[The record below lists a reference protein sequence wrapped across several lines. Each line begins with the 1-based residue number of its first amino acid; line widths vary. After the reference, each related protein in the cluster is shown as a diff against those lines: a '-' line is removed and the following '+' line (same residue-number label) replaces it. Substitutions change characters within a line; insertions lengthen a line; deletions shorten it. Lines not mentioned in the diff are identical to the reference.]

1 MGARLTET
9 KAMTMNRFIA
19 SKHSSR
25 SRGFTLIASLL
36 ILVLLSGLAIGM
48 IYMAN
53 GSQKIGGNDL
63 EANAAYYG
71 AESGMEK
78 MTANIAALYQSNLAP
93 TPTQLNAVALQ
104 YPTNAEVPNMLYQQS
119 ITWVP
124 DANGNPSSTTSVI
137 SQGPNAGLTAEIIPL
152 TLNSAATRPAGAN
165 ANMTRGVEVALIPVF
180 QFGVFSDSD
189 LSYFAG
195 PPFTFQGRV
204 HTNGNLFLAANNGP
218 LVLDAKVTA
227 FRNIF
232 RSPLANGN
240 TSGYTGN
247 VYVPTAT
254 GGCDGYNGTG
264 GVPTYCGL
272 FTMTDGSWSGAY
284 PPGGSSN
291 AGWVNIST
299 TTFNGMIG
307 NNASTGVK
315 QLVLPFVQGGGSQ
328 IEIIRKPPGTAELP
342 GSPLGASREYN
353 KANIRIL
360 LADTVADL
368 HRERGTVALDA
379 QDVDLT
385 NGCAAGGV
393 TIPLT
398 GPAVNQPFAWG
409 APAQDAN
416 WVVTSGGSPCT
427 QAGPKWPLITGW
439 LRVEYLNTAGVWV
452 GVTNEWLQYGF
463 GRGLT
468 PPTTPGGNTL
478 PSNRYA
484 ILIFQQEAQ
493 RGTGLGVWGA
503 PNTQTSQFAYYPI
516 NFVDERE
523 AFPRNTTS
531 LAGTNCNVN
540 GIMSAV
546 ELDIG
551 NLAKWLNGT
560 ITPAGSG
567 LSVSYTSQNGYLV
580 YFSDRRGMVG
590 DPNSVAPYT
599 NMTSGESGIE
609 DVVNLASATGIPDQT
624 LEPQTPGYNNS
635 DSLSPEDVDG
645 NGVLD
650 NWGQKNIGFG
660 FGINTTNVAPYN
672 PYQPV
677 NCATIGRANR
687 ISGARHVLRLID
699 GSLGNLP
706 VRGDNGL
713 GGFTVAAE
721 NPVYILGDYNS
732 NAGDPFWASPT
743 TNPDVP
749 HSDAAVIADAI
760 TLLSN
765 NWNDIVDMNN
775 SNNLGG
781 RTGSSTYYR
790 TAIAAGK
797 NRNFP
802 QSGYEQDF
810 GTDGGLHNFLRYLES
825 WGSPLYYRGSLVSLY
840 YAQYG
845 TGTYKSGLVYGPP
858 SRNYY
863 FDTDF
868 LNPVNLPP
876 GTPELQDVNNL
887 SYWQNFQA
895 Y

>member
-9 KAMTMNRFIA
+9 KAMTMNRFTA
-19 SKHSSR
+19 DNRFSR

-78 MTANIAALYQSNLAP
+78 MTANIAALYQANLAP
-93 TPTQLNAVALQ
+93 TPAQLDAVALQ

-195 PPFTFQGRV
+195 PVFTFQGRV

-218 LVLDAKVTA
+218 LILDAKVTA

-240 TSGYTGN
+240 TSGYTGD

-254 GGCDGYNGTG
+254 GGCDGYNGSG
-264 GVPTYCGL
+264 GAPTYCGL
-272 FTMTDGSWSGAY
+272 FTLSDGSWSGAY
-284 PPGGSSN
+284 PPGGTSN
-291 AGWVNIST
+291 GGWVNIST

-360 LADTVADL
+360 LADTQADL
-368 HRERGTVALDA
+368 HRERGPIGDG

-385 NGCAAGGV
+385 NGCVAGGWSV
-393 TIPLT
+393 ALP
-398 GPAVNQPFAWG
+398 GPPAVSQPLAWG
-409 APAQDAN
+409 SAAQDVN
-416 WVVTSGGSPCT
+416 WVATSGGSPCVT
-427 QAGPKWPLITGW
+427 GGTWPLITGW
-439 LRVEYLNTAGVWV
+439 LRVEYLNTAGIWV
-452 GVTNEWLQYGF
+452 GVTNEWLKYGF

-468 PPTTPGGNTL
+468 PPTAPGGNTL
-478 PSNRYA
+478 PSNKYA

-493 RGTGLGVWGA
+493 RGTGAGVWGA
-503 PNTQTSQFAYYPI
+503 PNTQTSKYAYYPI
-516 NFVDERE
+516 NFLDERE

-551 NLAKWLNGT
+551 NLTKWLNGT
-560 ITPAGSG
+560 ILPAGSG

-580 YFSDRRGMVG
+580 YFSDRRGMTG
-590 DPNSVAPYT
+590 DPNAAAPYT
-599 NMTSGESGIE
+599 NLTSGESGIE
-609 DVVNLASATGIPDQT
+609 DVVNLASAPGVPNQT
-624 LEPQTPGYNNS
+624 LEPQTPGYNNG
-635 DSLSPEDVDG
+635 DGLSPEDVDG
-645 NGVLD
+645 NGLLD

-660 FGINTTNVAPYN
+660 FGINTTNIAPYS

-677 NCATIGRANR
+677 NCATIGRANLV
-687 ISGARHVLRLID
+687 SGARHVLRLID

-706 VRGDNGL
+706 VRLDNGL

-749 HSDAAVIADAI
+749 HSDAAVIADTI

-775 SNNLGG
+775 PNNLGG
-781 RTGSSTYYR
+781 RTGASTYYR

-840 YAQYG
+840 YAQYN
-845 TGTYKSGLVYGPP
+845 TGTYKSGLVYAPP
-858 SRNYY
+858 TRNYY